1 MLYNT
6 LLNRKSDAAGKK
18 AWVDQLDSKLA
29 TREEIVEGFI
39 HSNEFIGICGE
50 YGIFTTAAEAFAAR
64 LYTKCLGRSY
74 DKKGLKAWADL
85 LHSRKIGGGEAAKGF
100 FFSDEFQNLKLDNK
114 EFVTRCYR
122 TFLNREPDAQ
132 GLANWMNV
140 LAKSNDRASVLDGF
154 IGSSEYAKLCVSY
167 GIDK

>member
-100 FFSDEFQNLKLDNK
+100 FFSDEFQNLKL
-114 EFVTRCYR
+114 ER
-122 TFLNREPDAQ
+122 
-132 GLANWMNV
+132 
-140 LAKSNDRASVLDGF
+140 
-154 IGSSEYAKLCVSY
+154 
-167 GIDK
+167 